1 MEVEN
6 GAEAAPV
13 AAPRRSPH
21 AIPAENYG
29 WLSRL
34 RSYLILDPL
43 IWLYT
48 LVLGMLALPGGLFD
62 RSGRRLHWFSRA
74 WSWLIMKTIFSPV
87 KVTGLDKID
96 TSKPHVYAVNHASA
110 MDIPVLYVYLPFQF
124 RIVFKKE
131 LLSYPIVGWQLKRSG
146 QVCIDQ
152 QKPTNS
158 IAAIRSAVKSLKAGM
173 PLVIYPEGGRTPDG
187 EIKPFLPGAFFL
199 AIKAQV
205 DIVPVALVGTYEL
218 LPMNTYHIKCRPL
231 EMRVGEPISTAGLTM
246 RDLEAVSAKV
256 QKAMEDLYYSGSP
269 VRHRFE
275 FSAVTF
281 PAPCRYPCV
290 RLLRAENP
298 LKALEGPRKEAD
310 ERLLIEAAQK
320 DPARFAE
327 LYENNFERVY
337 AYVVR
342 RVGDRAETEDLTS
355 EVFHHAL
362 ANLQRFEWRGI
373 PFAAWLYRIA
383 ANLISDRWQRNEP
396 RRSGGR
402 AGADRI
408 RARPAAWNSKK

>member
-1 MEVEN
+1 VQEVNSSSVEVEG
-6 GAEAAPV
+6 GAETAPEV
-13 AAPRRSPH
+13 APRGSPH
-21 AIPAENYG
+21 AIPGARHG

-48 LVLGMLALPGGLFD
+48 LVLGILALPGGMFD

-74 WSWLIMKTIFSPV
+74 WSWLIMKTTFSPV

-96 TSKPHVYAVNHASA
+96 TLKPHVYAVNHASA
-110 MDIPVLYVYLPFQF
+110 LDIPVLYVNLPFQF

-231 EMRVGEPISTAGLTM
+231 EMRVGDAISTAGLTM

-256 QKAMEDLYYSGSP
+256 RTAMEALYY
-269 VRHRFE
+269 
-275 FSAVTF
+275 A
-281 PAPCRYPCV
+281 PA
-290 RLLRAENP
+290 
-298 LKALEGPRKEAD
+298 
-310 ERLLIEAAQK
+310 
-320 DPARFAE
+320 
-327 LYENNFERVY
+327 
-337 AYVVR
+337 
-342 RVGDRAETEDLTS
+342 THST
-355 EVFHHAL
+355 
-362 ANLQRFEWRGI
+362 
-373 PFAAWLYRIA
+373 
-383 ANLISDRWQRNEP
+383 
-396 RRSGGR
+396 
-402 AGADRI
+402 
-408 RARPAAWNSKK
+408 

>member
-1 MEVEN
+1 VPEVNSSVGVESS
-6 GAEAAPV
+6 AETTPV
-13 AAPRRSPH
+13 VTTRSSPH
-21 AIPAENYG
+21 AIPGKHYG
-29 WLSRL
+29 WLSKL

-43 IWLYT
+43 VWLYT
-48 LVLGMLALPGGLFD
+48 VLMGVLALPGGLFD
-62 RSGRRLHWFSRA
+62 RSGRRLHWFSRT

-110 MDIPVLYVYLPFQF
+110 LDIPVLYVNLPFQF

-131 LLSYPIVGWQLKRSG
+131 LLAYPIVGWQLKRSG

-152 QKPTNS
+152 QKPANS

-218 LPMNTYHIKCRPL
+218 LPMDTYHIKCRPL

-256 QKAMEDLYYSGSP
+256 KKAMEDLYY
-269 VRHRFE
+269 
-275 FSAVTF
+275 A
-281 PAPCRYPCV
+281 PA
-290 RLLRAENP
+290 
-298 LKALEGPRKEAD
+298 
-310 ERLLIEAAQK
+310 
-320 DPARFAE
+320 
-327 LYENNFERVY
+327 
-337 AYVVR
+337 
-342 RVGDRAETEDLTS
+342 S
-355 EVFHHAL
+355 
-362 ANLQRFEWRGI
+362 
-373 PFAAWLYRIA
+373 
-383 ANLISDRWQRNEP
+383 
-396 RRSGGR
+396 
-402 AGADRI
+402 
-408 RARPAAWNSKK
+408 